1 MSGIL
6 ALLLFTVLLLL
17 GWAAS
22 AYVQE
27 RDESREALGR
37 RLATMAGS
45 APETSARISVL
56 KDSRLSGIA
65 VLNRALGRLTLI
77 QPLVK
82 MIRQAGLKRRAG
94 EVLLYIPL
102 LACTVFLFAILI
114 GAPQRIALVLGLIAA
129 MIPIVMV
136 QRMRTKRLA
145 MFGEQLPDALDLLR
159 AALQAGHGLLT
170 AIGVVAD
177 EFPDPIAGELREVGE
192 EVRLGLPLR
201 DALYHLTE
209 RVEDPNLP
217 ILTVGILITQEVG
230 GNMAEVLDNVTY
242 TIRERFKLLR
252 EIRVMT
258 AQGRLSGMVL
268 TALPFIVALA
278 MVLLSPEYFTVLI
291 ERPAGH
297 MMIGYALFS
306 ILCGHFII
314 RRLVN
319 VKA

>member
-6 ALLLFTVLLLL
+6 ALLLFTVLMLV

-22 AYVQE
+22 AWVQE

-45 APETSARISVL
+45 APETTRISVL

-65 VLNRALGRLTLI
+65 VLNRMLGRLALTR
-77 QPLVK
+77 PLVK
-82 MIRQAGLKRRAG
+82 MIRQAGLKRRVG
-94 EVLLYIPL
+94 EILLYIPL
-102 LACTVFLFAILI
+102 LGCTVFLFATLV
-114 GAPQRIALVLGLIAA
+114 GAPQRIALVVGLIAA
-129 MIPIVMV
+129 MVPIVIV
-136 QRMRTKRLA
+136 QRMRQKRLS
-145 MFGEQLPDALDLLR
+145 MFAEQLPDALDLLR

-177 EFPDPIAGELREVGE
+177 EFPDPIATELREVGE

-278 MVLLSPEYFTVLI
+278 MVLLSPEYFTVLF

-297 MMIGYALFS
+297 MMIAYALCS
-306 ILCGHFII
+306 MLCGHFVI